1 MRNYHDIIIRPVLS
15 ERSMDLQEENKY
27 TFIVDRKANK
37 TEIKNAIEKI
47 FSVDVIY
54 VNTMIVKGKPK
65 RMGRFEGKTATKK
78 KAIVA
83 LKAGQT
89 IQLFDNV

>member
-1 MRNYHDIIIRPVLS
+1 MKDLRDIIIKPVLS
-15 ERSMDLQEENKY
+15 EKSMNLQSENKY
-27 TFIVDRKANK
+27 TFIVDKKANK

-47 FSVDVIY
+47 FDVKVEQ
-54 VNTMIVKGKPK
+54 VNTLIVKGKPK
-65 RMGRFEGKTATKK
+65 RMGKFVGKTSDRK

-89 IQLFDNV
+89 IKLFDNV